1 MAELHETPFNMSNYN
16 PLVVMVAIWLF
27 SFDSFRIGIDGYST
41 AIHSDVT
48 RNGNETDDVDNI
60 VGGQLVRRGDH
71 KYMVYIEFNNKYVGC
86 GGTLISDRHVLTAA
100 HCLMDPDTGVVDDKE
115 QLFFNVY
122 TVEPMDPSAIRR
134 TVYKRNF
141 RIHSQY
147 DYRSPAKGY
156 DIAILKLSVALP
168 SSDMLSK
175 LDKIRLGD
183 DDDDLGRIQTLA
195 LGWGKVNYGQ
205 LFLISFHFLNHFLFT
220 QLRFISDVSNG
231 SPNFSPNLKQT
242 KLKVLTQ
249 WECQAQW
256 GSHYNHDIQLCTAAS
271 ETHAYLGDSGGP
283 LLWQKYEKIPG
294 STAQFNWDNIYGYQA
309 GIISYSLGGIIFGR
323 VVKYSNNDRSSS
335 SSAGHQQGSV
345 FTRVQSFINNGW
357 IASNMI

>member
-1 MAELHETPFNMSNYN
+1 MAKLHETPFNMSNYN
-16 PLVVMVAIWLF
+16 SLVVAIWLF
-27 SFDSFRIGIDGYST
+27 YFYSFRIGIDGYST
-41 AIHSDVT
+41 ATNSDVT
-48 RNGNETDDVDNI
+48 RNGNETDDVDKI
-60 VGGQLVRRGDH
+60 VGGEMVRRGDH

-115 QLFFNVY
+115 ELFFNVY
-122 TVEPMDPSAIRR
+122 TIEPMDPSAIRR
-134 TVYKRNF
+134 TVYKRNY

-156 DIAILKLSVALP
+156 DIAILKLNPPLS
-168 SSDMLSK
+168 SSDMSK
-175 LDKIRLGD
+175 LDKIRLG

-195 LGWGKVNYGQ
+195 LGWGKVNY
-205 LFLISFHFLNHFLFT
+205 
-220 QLRFISDVSNG
+220 DVSSG

-242 KLKVLTQ
+242 KLKVLSQ
-249 WECQAQW
+249 SECQAQW
-256 GSHYNHDIQLCTAAS
+256 GVNYNHDIQLCTSAS
-271 ETHAYLGDSGGP
+271 DTHAYLGDSGGP

-294 STAQFNWDNIYGYQA
+294 TFQFNWDKIYGYQA
-309 GIISYSLGGIIFGR
+309 GIISYSNGGIIFGR
-323 VVKYSNNDRSSS
+323 VVKYANNDRSSS
-335 SSAGHQQGSV
+335 AGDQGSV